1 MKSLLLLLALA
12 FSISVFSQDL
22 APDQNPNY
30 MVSLQKYM
38 SMKDSLMTTMNT
50 TVQQTYKAYDW
61 YQAKLERKQ
70 TRVENRN
77 LRRLYNA
84 SYNNSYNRWNS
95 PYNYNY
101 YGYNNRWNNSRYY
114 YRPNIGYNTGH
125 WWFWF

>member
-30 MVSLQKYM
+30 MVSQQKYM

-95 PYNYNY
+95 SYNYNY

-114 YRPNIGYNTGH
+114 YRPNIGYNTGN